1 MYKTGRSFEYKVIE
15 FIKKHF
21 PQIKTHRS
29 FLSRKPDLIITKE
42 GNLYLF
48 EIKKTLQGKKMKCF
62 VIDLVDYL
70 NNKNNYEIKELPIS
84 DKFTTIT
91 KLNNNFVV
99 VIPFV
104 YDLDYLRDFK
114 EKLRF
119 YTYVYFLL
127 LTGSFSFD

>member
-15 FIKKHF
+15 YIKKYF
-21 PQIKTHRS
+21 PYIKIHRS

-48 EIKKTLQGKKMKCF
+48 EVKKTLQGKKMKCF
-62 VIDLVDYL
+62 VIDLIDYL
-70 NNKNNYEIKELPIS
+70 NHKNNYEIKELPIT

-91 KLNNNFVV
+91 KLNNKFVV

-104 YDLDYLRDFK
+104 YDIDYLKDFK
-114 EKLRF
+114 EKLKF

-127 LTGSFSFD
+127 L